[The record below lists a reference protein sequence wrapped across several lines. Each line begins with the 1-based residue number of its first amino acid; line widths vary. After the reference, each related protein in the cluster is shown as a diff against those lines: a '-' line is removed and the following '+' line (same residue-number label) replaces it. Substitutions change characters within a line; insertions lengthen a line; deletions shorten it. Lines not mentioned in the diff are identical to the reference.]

1 MNRECNSGEENGNVV
16 PSVTYVTAYMA
27 ISEKPWNSAQRQN
40 EKN

>member
-1 MNRECNSGEENGNVV
+1 MNRECNSGEEKVNAELL
-16 PSVTYVTAYMA
+16 VTEVTAYMG